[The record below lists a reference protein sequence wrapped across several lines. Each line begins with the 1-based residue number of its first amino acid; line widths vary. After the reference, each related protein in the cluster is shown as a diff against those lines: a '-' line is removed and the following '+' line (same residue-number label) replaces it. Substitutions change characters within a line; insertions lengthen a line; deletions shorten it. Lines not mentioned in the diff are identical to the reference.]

1 MWDALWLGGSVER
14 GGWGGLRLVA
24 GEAACSG
31 GGGVG
36 ERVVAGLCSAVLRI
50 VVSQEVSLPSGED
63 WIASW
68 RAARRRSSSRVD
80 RDCTGG
86 EVVCREEVSLEAWR
100 MVRMKSSMEERGVI
114 DLRLCTG
121 IGGTVAVGGRG
132 EHEVGLVG
140 GVGVLAL
147 AVEVGREGGLAG
159 AMSRRKFRI
168 SSWVDPI
175 GLSGSGVR
183 VGEWGWG

>member
-1 MWDALWLGGSVER
+1 
-14 GGWGGLRLVA
+14 
-24 GEAACSG
+24 
-31 GGGVG
+31 
-36 ERVVAGLCSAVLRI
+36 
-50 VVSQEVSLPSGED
+50 
-63 WIASW
+63 
-68 RAARRRSSSRVD
+68 
-80 RDCTGG
+80 
-86 EVVCREEVSLEAWR
+86 

-121 IGGTVAVGGRG
+121 IGGTVVVGGRG

-147 AVEVGREGGLAG
+147 AVEVGRDGGLAG
-159 AMSRRKFRI
+159 AMLRRKFRI

-175 GLSGSGVR
+175 RLSGSGVQ